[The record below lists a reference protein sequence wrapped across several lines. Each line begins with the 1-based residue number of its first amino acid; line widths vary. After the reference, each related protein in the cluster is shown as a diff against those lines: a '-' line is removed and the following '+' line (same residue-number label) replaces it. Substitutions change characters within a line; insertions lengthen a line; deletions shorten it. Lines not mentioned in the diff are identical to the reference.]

1 MKAIL
6 IAGPTASGKSG
17 LAMALAEKFDGVI
30 INTDALQV
38 YDKWRVLSARPSK
51 ADEVLVPHRLYG
63 HVAMDHHYS
72 VGGWL
77 KDVKKTLQNTDLLP
91 IFTGGT
97 GLYFDALING
107 LADIPAIPV
116 AIRNKGNEIR
126 DTIGKD
132 WFAEI
137 LIKNDPETYHAID
150 QQNPARLQRAWEVLE
165 TTGKGLQYWKSTT
178 PPPLIP
184 LEETLSICLNWQ
196 VNSLNDRINSAFDQM
211 MEMGAIDEVKAV
223 KNGYWHPALP
233 SSRALGAAE
242 IINAIDGKIT
252 IQDAVIK
259 AKILTRQFAKRQRTW
274 FRSKMSDWQQIT
286 MNNSISTE
294 EIIAN
299 LYT

>member
-17 LAMALAEKFDGVI
+17 LAMALARKFNGVI

-38 YDKWRVLSARPSK
+38 YDKWRILSARPSI
-51 ADEVLVPHRLYG
+51 ADEDSVPHQLYG
-63 HVAMDHHYS
+63 HVAMDRHYS
-72 VGGWL
+72 VGGWIS
-77 KDVKKTLQNTDLLP
+77 DIKKSLQDTDLLP

-97 GLYFDALING
+97 GLYFGALING
-107 LADIPAIPV
+107 LADIPAIPTV
-116 AIRNKGNEIR
+116 IRNKGNKIR

-137 LIKNDPETYHAID
+137 LSKNDPGTFQAID
-150 QQNPARLQRAWEVLE
+150 QLNPARLQRAWEVLE

-178 PPPLIP
+178 PPPLIS
-184 LEETLSICLNWQ
+184 LEDTLPILLNWP
-196 VNSLNDRINSAFDQM
+196 VNHLNDRINSRFDQM
-211 MEMGAIDEVKAV
+211 MDMGAVDEIRAV

-242 IINAIDGKIT
+242 ILEAIDGNISME
-252 IQDAVIK
+252 DAVNK

-274 FRSKMSDWQQIT
+274 FRSKMSDWQQIE
-286 MNNSISTE
+286 MNDSTSSE

-299 LYT
+299 LDA

>member
-6 IAGPTASGKSG
+6 IAGPTASGKSS
-17 LAMALAEKFDGVI
+17 LAMALAGKFNGVI

-38 YDKWRVLSARPSK
+38 YDKWHVLSARPSK
-51 ADEVLVPHRLYG
+51 SDEAAVPHRLYG

-77 KDVKKTLQNTDLLP
+77 NDVRKTLQDTDLMP

-97 GLYFDALING
+97 GLYFAALTKG
-107 LADIPAIPV
+107 LADIPAIP
-116 AIRNKGNEIR
+116 AGIRDKGNEIR

-132 WFAEI
+132 WFADV

-178 PPPLIP
+178 PLPLVP

-196 VNSLNDRINSAFDQM
+196 VNSLNTRIDQRFDQM
-211 MEMGAIDEVKAV
+211 MEMGAVDEVRAV

-242 IINAIDGKIT
+242 ILDAIDGKIT
-252 IQDAVIK
+252 MQDAVTK
-259 AKILTRQFAKRQRTW
+259 AKLLTRQFAKRQRTW
-274 FRSKMSDWQQIT
+274 FRSKMPDWQQIA
-286 MNNSISTE
+286 MHDRISTK

-299 LYT
+299 LDT